1 MELKQY
7 QQAVLNDLAQYIA
20 ILKEQGSN
28 HKAFSTYWKQN
39 GITLQQG
46 EETFHPYC
54 DTMNGAPNMTIK
66 VPTAGGKTFIACNA
80 IRTIFDAMPV
90 NRTKV
95 VAWFVPSD
103 TILKQTYENLKNPQH
118 PYRQRIDTLFNRRV
132 EVYDKQALL
141 FGQNFNPTIIKEQLS
156 IFVLSIQSFATKA
169 TDKRLVYN
177 ENENLAEFAKTYSPN
192 EKHIEGAD
200 ETSLIQVIAHLNP
213 VTIIDESHN
222 FEGDLR
228 IDTLTNINPCFVLNL
243 TATPR
248 NKSNI
253 ISFVDPAS
261 LKRENMVKL
270 PVMVSNYQNHID
282 VINSAIALRKNLED
296 KAKSE
301 ETNGGD
307 YIRPIVLFQAQPKN
321 DEDSVT
327 FSNIKAKLVKAGIPN
342 EEIKIKTANQ
352 NELKGID
359 LMSRECPV
367 RYIITVNALKEGW
380 DCPFA
385 YILAS
390 VANRSSK
397 IDVEQI
403 LGVSCASL
411 TRDSMAASCSTCRM
425 YSHHPPTSTPPST
438 MWWKA

>member
-7 QQAVLNDLAQYIA
+7 QQVVLNDLAQYIA

-118 PYRQRIDTLFNRRV
+118 PYRQRIDTLFNGRV

-222 FEGDLR
+222 FDGS
-228 IDTLTNINPCFVLNL
+228 LNV
-243 TATPR
+243 T
-248 NKSNI
+248 
-253 ISFVDPAS
+253 S
-261 LKRENMVKL
+261 LLGKVK
-270 PVMVSNYQNHID
+270 PESQV
-282 VINSAIALRKNLED
+282 
-296 KAKSE
+296 
-301 ETNGGD
+301 G
-307 YIRPIVLFQAQPKN
+307 
-321 DEDSVT
+321 
-327 FSNIKAKLVKAGIPN
+327 
-342 EEIKIKTANQ
+342 
-352 NELKGID
+352 
-359 LMSRECPV
+359 
-367 RYIITVNALKEGW
+367 
-380 DCPFA
+380 
-385 YILAS
+385 
-390 VANRSSK
+390 
-397 IDVEQI
+397 
-403 LGVSCASL
+403 
-411 TRDSMAASCSTCRM
+411 
-425 YSHHPPTSTPPST
+425 
-438 MWWKA
+438 

>member
-7 QQAVLNDLAQYIA
+7 QQTVLNDLAQYID
-20 ILKEQGSN
+20 ILKEQESN

-118 PYRQRIDTLFNRRV
+118 PYRQRIDTLFNGRV

-177 ENENLAEFAKTYSPN
+177 ENENLA
-192 EKHIEGAD
+192 D
-200 ETSLIQVIAHLNP
+200 
-213 VTIIDESHN
+213 
-222 FEGDLR
+222 R
-228 IDTLTNINPCFVLNL
+228 
-243 TATPR
+243 
-248 NKSNI
+248 KS
-253 ISFVDPAS
+253 V
-261 LKRENMVKL
+261 V
-270 PVMVSNYQNHID
+270 
-282 VINSAIALRKNLED
+282 
-296 KAKSE
+296 
-301 ETNGGD
+301 
-307 YIRPIVLFQAQPKN
+307 
-321 DEDSVT
+321 
-327 FSNIKAKLVKAGIPN
+327 
-342 EEIKIKTANQ
+342 
-352 NELKGID
+352 
-359 LMSRECPV
+359 
-367 RYIITVNALKEGW
+367 
-380 DCPFA
+380 
-385 YILAS
+385 
-390 VANRSSK
+390 
-397 IDVEQI
+397 
-403 LGVSCASL
+403 
-411 TRDSMAASCSTCRM
+411 
-425 YSHHPPTSTPPST
+425 
-438 MWWKA
+438 